1 MLQQKKEDMRSSRRA
16 LARQAGLQGWLFPCQ
31 DKVQQEDREEVST
44 GLPREPV
51 AKRRRGR
58 RRRRRR
64 GRRRRRRRSGKVSG
78 SQTREALQIKHFI
91 SEPEISAEP
100 RDFSEGK
107 GRCSP
112 ERKKYEVWIC
122 ATQEAGQ
129 VSETV

>member
-1 MLQQKKEDMRSSRRA
+1 MRSSRRA
-16 LARQAGLQGWLFPCQ
+16 LARQAGLQRWLFPCQ
-31 DKVQQEDREEVST
+31 DKVQQEGKGEVAT

-58 RRRRRR
+58 
-64 GRRRRRRRSGKVSG
+64 RRRRRRRSGKVSG
-78 SQTREALQIKHFI
+78 SQTREALQIKQFI

-112 ERKKYEVWIC
+112 ERKKYKVWIC

-129 VSETV
+129 VSELV

>member
-1 MLQQKKEDMRSSRRA
+1 MRSSRRA

-31 DKVQQEDREEVST
+31 DKVQQEDRGEVAT
-44 GLPREPV
+44 GVPREPV
-51 AKRRRGR
+51 ATRRRGRKRR

-64 GRRRRRRRSGKVSG
+64 GSGKVSG

-112 ERKKYEVWIC
+112 ERKKYKIWIC
-122 ATQEAGQ
+122 ATQEAGL
-129 VSETV
+129 